1 MIDLRFGVT
10 VKPRS
15 QIKVNSGN
23 KTCVGDVVAD
33 VSVFFTVADGSGEDS
48 PVVLCWLPAELV
60 SEGECLV
67 DGHGP
72 PVLGEGMDDRYCLLN
87 RVYVELL
94 VPEYWCRLIHLQTP
108 YVYEELTA

>member
-1 MIDLRFGVT
+1 MIDLRFCVT
-10 VKPRS
+10 VKSGS
-15 QIKVNSGN
+15 QIEVNFRGDRSV
-23 KTCVGDVVAD
+23 VGIQANAP
-33 VSVFFTVADGSGEDS
+33 VFFAATDRGDEKASIIW
-48 PVVLCWLPAELV
+48 CWFSAELV